1 VGVRAQ
7 RAVVGPWACVRIEGR
22 DGDEACC
29 ARVLEVLDGALGLGL
44 GLGWSLGGYLHWT
57 RCAEVMRGVPVFFP
71 SFSWWY
77 AYGWAAVLAEVHDA
91 RFFSQ

>member
-1 VGVRAQ
+1 
-7 RAVVGPWACVRIEGR
+7 VGPWACVRIEGR